1 MSFQPPVP
9 AGTNPYTRPSHA
21 PGARPKWT
29 RKRVLF
35 PAAGLLFFVGVGIGA
50 SGDPA
55 PGAQDAQNAAK
66 ARPAPTV
73 TVTRTA
79 TVTATPKPA
88 PTVTVTVT
96 AAPEPAADKAG
107 NDFADASDE
116 GAENGTSHPSG
127 TSGTSGTSGSSHPSG
142 SSGTSGTDGAG
153 TDDDADSPPADT
165 ATYYA
170 NCTAVR
176 AAGANPI
183 HRGEPGF
190 GAHLDRDGDG
200 VACE

>member
-9 AGTNPYTRPSHA
+9 PGTNPYTRLSPA

-35 PAAGLLFFVGVGIGA
+35 PAAGLLFFVGVGFGA

-55 PGAQDAQNAAK
+55 PGERDAQNASK
-66 ARPAPTV
+66 ARPVPTV

-79 TVTATPKPA
+79 TVTAPPKPA
-88 PTVTVTVT
+88 PTVTETLKVTV
-96 AAPEPAADKAG
+96 APEPAAVG
-107 NDFADASDE
+107 TEEGPGADSDE
-116 GAENGTSHPSG
+116 GTENGT
-127 TSGTSGTSGSSHPSG
+127 SG
-142 SSGTSGTDGAG
+142 SSGTSGTAGTGGAGTGDGAG
-153 TDDDADSPPADT
+153 SAPADT
-165 ATYYA
+165 TAYYA
-170 NCTAVR
+170 NCAAVR